1 MKTSRQTWNWIIDAT
16 LMVGFLAAFFMDLTG
31 LSLHQWL
38 GAALGL
44 LAGYHFISHWD
55 WVKSVAGRFLGRTSR
70 QARRYFLL
78 DASLML
84 GFALILVTG
93 VVISSWFSLA
103 LGNYAAW
110 SDIHVIASIV
120 TLLIIVVKI
129 GLHWRWI
136 IRAAGRFFAPAP
148 PAVAGLPLQPARAP
162 ATMDRRSFL
171 ALMGAVGV
179 ATVVAISHVLDDE
192 KSVLAESVA
201 SSPVSEEASQAINTG
216 SVVASASATPVP
228 QATSQATKTNS
239 AAASVSAS
247 SSACVVRCKSGC
259 SYPGRCRRYVDTN
272 GNKRCD
278 LGECM

>member
-1 MKTSRQTWNWIIDAT
+1 MQTRKQMWNWITDAI
-16 LMVGFLAAFFMDLTG
+16 LMAGFLVAFFLDLTG
-31 LSLHQWL
+31 LALHQWL

-44 LAGYHFISHWD
+44 LAGYHLLSHWG

-78 DASLML
+78 DAGLML
-84 GFALILVTG
+84 GFGLILVTG
-93 VVISSWFSLA
+93 LVISSWFSLA
-103 LGNYAAW
+103 LENYAAW
-110 SDIHVIASIV
+110 SDIHVIVSIV
-120 TLLIIVVKI
+120 TLLIVVVKI

-136 IRAAGRFFAPAP
+136 VKTAQRIFAPAP
-148 PAVAGLPLQPARAP
+148 PAVASLPLQPVRAS
-162 ATMDRRSFL
+162 AAMDRRSFL

-201 SSPVSEEASQAINTG
+201 SSPISDKASRAINTG
-216 SVVASASATPVP
+216 SAAPSASATPVLG
-228 QATSQATKTNS
+228 ATSQATKTDS
-239 AAASVSAS
+239 AAAQASVSS
-247 SSACVVRCKSGC
+247 RACVVRCNKGC
-259 SYPGRCRRYVDTN
+259 AYPGRCRRYVDTN